1 MDKGLGSRFYRPLSQ
16 VSCCVLTLFVGS
28 LLNFQSAG
36 LFHLVENVLTSANV
50 SNHGLI
56 HKNGVSALA
65 RIVYSDAWYSAGRHM
80 HA

>member
-1 MDKGLGSRFYRPLSQ
+1 MDKGLGSVFYRPLSQ

-36 LFHLVENVLTSANV
+36 LFHLVLTSANV

-65 RIVYSDAWYSAGRHM
+65 GIVYIDAWYSAGRHV